1 MKRTRS
7 PRELWA
13 SLLPTAGAL
22 LVLAVAS
29 RFAALDGTG
38 VPSPTLLLV
47 MVFAGTVGA
56 CHRPLAGGPAT
67 PGGPVT
73 QGLGTAVLP
82 PMLLLGGVFPAVWLG
97 AGTFL
102 IAELSL
108 RLARRLF
115 ALQPVE
121 RRGLPRALESTG
133 RAALAIL
140 AAGVVWSWL
149 RSDRGLPVAWTG
161 AAAAYLGVWIGLE
174 LADRKIRRPELPLRL
189 RLILPPFAIDAAGWA
204 VGGALALAGR
214 AAGWRLGGIL
224 LAVFALLVLEA
235 VRNWMLLE
243 RAQRRVRDLE
253 RLRRAGKRMFF
264 AAQEMAAVVERIR
277 VECAKVVPFLWFQFE
292 ALAPGSEFKSWWA
305 GPQGV
310 LQEGVPEPDRHPPAL
325 PGVHRRAAWQI
336 IDHHLRVDGK
346 VLARLQLWCDPRRLN
361 AESIELLDHLLPQ
374 MSHSMQRCLL
384 DREARED
391 PLTGLAMRRVLE
403 KQLHEVHARCHEEG
417 GAMAVVLCDL
427 DHFKRINDT
436 WGHPA
441 GDAAL
446 VAFAGLLKETRRPAD
461 LCCRY
466 GGEEFVLLLDR
477 TTGTEA
483 LELAEGL
490 RRRVE
495 ELVFEVEGQR
505 VPLTVSA
512 GVASFPGLFVR
523 GAAEL
528 ILFADE
534 ALYEAKRM
542 GRNRCLL
549 DLGQGRYQDV
559 EGNVHETEE
568 APPVVEPPRI
578 FA

>member
-7 PRELWA
+7 PRDLWA

-22 LVLAVAS
+22 LALAVAS
-29 RFAALDGTG
+29 RLDALDTTG
-38 VPSPTLLLV
+38 VPSPTLLLALIL
-47 MVFAGTVGA
+47 AGAAGA
-56 CHRPLAGGPAT
+56 CHRPLAGGPAL

-73 QGLGTAVLP
+73 LGLGAVAIP
-82 PMLLLGGVFPAVWLG
+82 PMLLLAGPLPAVWLS
-97 AGTFL
+97 AGTFC
-102 IAELSL
+102 IAELAL
-108 RLARRLF
+108 RLARRFF
-115 ALQPVE
+115 ALQPAD
-121 RRGLPRALESTG
+121 RRGLPRSLESAG
-133 RAALAIL
+133 RGALAVL
-140 AAGVVWSWL
+140 AAGAVWSWL
-149 RSDRGLPVAWTG
+149 RDGRGLPAAFAG
-161 AAAAYLGVWIGLE
+161 AAFAYLVLWIGLE
-174 LADRKIRRPELPLRL
+174 VADRKIRRPEQPLRP
-189 RLILPPFAIDAAGWA
+189 RLLLPPFAVDAAGWA
-204 VGGALALAGR
+204 VGGLFALTGR
-214 AAGWRLGGIL
+214 AAGWRLGGLL
-224 LAVFALLVLEA
+224 LAAFALLVLEA
-235 VRNWMLLE
+235 ARNRVLYD

-264 AAQEMAAVVERIR
+264 AAQEMAAVAERIR

-305 GPQGV
+305 GPLGV
-310 LQEGVPEPDRHPPAL
+310 VQEGVPEPDCHPPAL

-336 IDHHLRVDGK
+336 LEHHLRADGK
-346 VLARLQLWCDPRRLN
+346 VLARLKLWCDPRLLSPE
-361 AESIELLDHLLPQ
+361 ALELLDRLLPQ
-374 MSHSMQRCLL
+374 MTHSVERCML
-384 DREARED
+384 DRQARED

-403 KQLHEVHARCHEEG
+403 KRLHEAHARCCEEG
-417 GAMAVVLCDL
+417 GAMAVILCDL

-436 WGHPA
+436 WGHPV

-446 VAFAGLLKETRRPAD
+446 VAVAGVLKEERGSD

-466 GGEEFVLLLDR
+466 GGEEFVLLLDHAK
-477 TTGTEA
+477 GAEA
-483 LELAEGL
+483 LELAERL

-495 ELVFEVEGQR
+495 ALVFEVEGQP

-512 GVASFPGLFVR
+512 GVASFPELFVR

-534 ALYEAKRM
+534 SLYEAKRM

-559 EGNVHETEE
+559 DGNVHETEE
-568 APPVVEPPRI
+568 APPAAEPPRI